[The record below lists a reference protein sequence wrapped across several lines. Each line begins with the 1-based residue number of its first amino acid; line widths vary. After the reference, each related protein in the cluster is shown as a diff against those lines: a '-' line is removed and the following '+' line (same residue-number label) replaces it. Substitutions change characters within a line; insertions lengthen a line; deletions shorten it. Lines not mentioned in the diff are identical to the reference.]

1 MAELLLEILSEEI
14 PARMQARAADD
25 LKRLVT
31 GALKDAG
38 LAFSGAKAFATPRRL
53 ALVVD
58 GIPERQPD
66 VKDERKG
73 PAVGAPDKAIQGFLG
88 SVGLALDQCEKR
100 DVKGKEFWFAVI
112 SRKGR
117 ATKDVLAE
125 ILPEVLAKLPWPK
138 SMRWGAGDARWVRP
152 VHSILALFAGGVVDF
167 AFASIKAENATS
179 GHRFLAPQAFRVK
192 DFADYHARLREAHV
206 ILDPEERREMLLDDA
221 DRLAEA
227 EGLRLRNDPALFDE
241 VAGLVEWPVALM
253 GRIDE
258 AFMDVP
264 AEVLTESMRAHQK
277 YFALETKDHKLAP
290 RFIVIA
296 NMLTDDGGAAVVAGN
311 ERVLRARLSDARFFW
326 DQDRKAKLESRVA
339 KLAGITF
346 HARLGTVAEKTDHM
360 ESLAAG
366 LCDFIPGADRNA
378 ATRAAHLSKADLTS
392 GMVGE
397 FPELQGIMGR
407 SYALNDGEDA
417 DVAEAIAQH
426 YAPRGPNDSCPTA
439 PTAIAVALADK
450 IDSLAGF
457 FAVGE
462 KPTGSRDPY
471 ALRRAAL
478 GVIRIVTENS
488 LRIPLRVI
496 FMAALELVDNVIVQQ
511 QRNQGGTFA
520 HSASFKKIG
529 SEEVRLEIIELL
541 AFFADRLKVQMREK
555 GVRHDLIDA
564 VFALEAEDD
573 LVRLL
578 TRVDALTALLGTD
591 DGANLLTAY
600 RRAANIVA
608 IEEKKDKTV
617 YDGAVDEKLLT
628 EAQEK
633 HLNEVLAREEK
644 ALEQTLKAE
653 KYGDAMAALA
663 HLRAPVD
670 AFFDHVTVNCDDKAL
685 RANRLRLLSRIRAAL
700 NRVADFSKI
709 EG

>member
-14 PARMQARAADD
+14 PARMQARAGED
-25 LKRLVT
+25 LARLVT
-31 GALKDAG
+31 DALKAAG
-38 LAFSGAKAFATPRRL
+38 LAFEKPRSFATPRRL
-53 ALVVD
+53 VLVID
-58 GIPERQPD
+58 GIPEAQPD

-73 PAVGAPDKAIQGFLG
+73 PAVDAPEKAIQGFLG
-88 SVGLALDQCEKR
+88 SVGLSLDHCEKR
-100 DVKGKEFWFAVI
+100 DIKGKQFLFAVI
-112 SRKGR
+112 ENKGR
-117 ATKDVLAE
+117 ATAEVLAE
-125 ILPEVLAKLPWPK
+125 IIVGVLAAFPWPK

-152 VHSILALFAGGVVDF
+152 IQSILAVFAGRIVDF
-167 AFASIKAENATS
+167 EFAGVRAGDVSQ
-179 GHRFLAPQAFRVK
+179 GHRFLAPVPFRVK
-192 DFADYHARLREAHV
+192 DFADYQARLREAYV
-206 ILDPEERREMLLDDA
+206 MLDAEDRREVLLTDA
-221 DRLAEA
+221 DRLAEE
-227 EGLRLRNDPALFDE
+227 EGLKVRNDHALFAE
-241 VAGLVEWPVALM
+241 VAGLIEWPVALM
-253 GRIDE
+253 GRIDD

-290 RFIVIA
+290 RFITVA
-296 NMLTDDGGAAVVAGN
+296 NMLTDDGGTAVIAGN

-326 DQDRKAKLESRVA
+326 DQDRKVRLDSRVA
-339 KLAGITF
+339 KLGQITF
-346 HARLGTVAEKTDHM
+346 HAKLGTVLEKVERV
-360 ESLAAG
+360 ESLAAE
-366 LCDFIPGADRNA
+366 LCDFIPGADRNK
-378 ATRAAHLSKADLTS
+378 ATRAAHLAKADLTS
-392 GMVGE
+392 DMVGE
-397 FPELQGIMGR
+397 FPELQGVMGR
-407 SYALNDGEDA
+407 YYALNDGEDA

-426 YAPRGPNDSCPTA
+426 YSPKGPNDSCPTS

-478 GVIRIVTENS
+478 GVIRIVTENG
-488 LRIPLRVI
+488 LRLPLAKV
-496 FMAALELVDNVIVQQ
+496 FKLADAAGKLDVGEM
-511 QRNQGGTFA
+511 
-520 HSASFKKIG
+520 
-529 SEEVRLEIIELL
+529 L

-555 GVRHDLIDA
+555 GVRHDLIEA
-564 VFALEAEDD
+564 VFSLGGEDD

-578 TRVDALTALLGTD
+578 RRVDALTAFLGTD

-608 IEEKKDKTV
+608 IEEKKDKTA
-617 YDGAVDEKLLT
+617 YDGAVDEKLLA

-633 HLNEVLAREEK
+633 RLNEVLALEEQ
-644 ALEQTLKAE
+644 ALALTLGEE

-663 HLRAPVD
+663 NMRAPVD
-670 AFFDHVTVNCDDKAL
+670 AFFDHVTVNADDKAL

>member
-14 PARMQARAADD
+14 PARMQARAGED
-25 LKRLVT
+25 LARLVT
-31 GALKDAG
+31 DALKAAG
-38 LAFSGAKAFATPRRL
+38 LAFEKPRSFATPRRL
-53 ALVVD
+53 VLVID
-58 GIPERQPD
+58 GIPEAQPD

-73 PAVGAPDKAIQGFLG
+73 PAVDAPEKAIQGFLG
-88 SVGLALDQCEKR
+88 SVGLSLDHCEKR
-100 DVKGKEFWFAVI
+100 DIKGKQFLFAVI
-112 SRKGR
+112 ENKGR
-117 ATKDVLAE
+117 ATAEVLAE
-125 ILPEVLAKLPWPK
+125 IIVGVLAAFPWPK

-152 VHSILALFAGGVVDF
+152 IQSILAVFAGRIVDF
-167 AFASIKAENATS
+167 EFAGVRAGDVSQ
-179 GHRFLAPQAFRVK
+179 GHRFLAPVPFRVK
-192 DFADYHARLREAHV
+192 DFADYQARLREAYV
-206 ILDPEERREMLLDDA
+206 MLDAEDRREVLLTDA
-221 DRLAEA
+221 DRLAEE
-227 EGLRLRNDPALFDE
+227 EGLKVRNDHALFAE
-241 VAGLVEWPVALM
+241 VAGLIEWPVALM
-253 GRIDE
+253 GRIDD

-290 RFIVIA
+290 RFITVA
-296 NMLTDDGGAAVVAGN
+296 NMLTDDGGAAVIAGN

-326 DQDRKAKLESRVA
+326 DQDRKVRLDSRVA
-339 KLAGITF
+339 KLGQITF
-346 HARLGTVAEKTDHM
+346 HAKLGTVLEKVERV
-360 ESLAAG
+360 ESLAAE
-366 LCDFIPGADRNA
+366 LCDFIPGADRNK
-378 ATRAAHLSKADLTS
+378 ATRAAHLAKADLTS
-392 GMVGE
+392 DMVGE
-397 FPELQGIMGR
+397 FPELQGVMGR
-407 SYALNDGEDA
+407 YYALNDGEDA

-426 YAPRGPNDSCPTA
+426 YSPKGPNDSCPTS

-478 GVIRIVTENS
+478 GVIRIVTENG
-488 LRIPLRVI
+488 LRLPLAKV
-496 FMAALELVDNVIVQQ
+496 FKLADAAGKLDVGEM
-511 QRNQGGTFA
+511 
-520 HSASFKKIG
+520 
-529 SEEVRLEIIELL
+529 L

-555 GVRHDLIDA
+555 GVRHDLIEA
-564 VFALEAEDD
+564 VFSLGGEDD

-578 TRVDALTALLGTD
+578 RRVDALTAFLGTD

-608 IEEKKDKTV
+608 IEEKKDKTA
-617 YDGAVDEKLLT
+617 YDGAVDEKLLA

-633 HLNEVLAREEK
+633 RLNEVLALEEQ
-644 ALEQTLKAE
+644 ALALTLGEE

-663 HLRAPVD
+663 NMRAPVD
-670 AFFDHVTVNCDDKAL
+670 AFFDHVTVNADDKAL

>member
-14 PARMQARAADD
+14 PARMQARAGED
-25 LKRLVT
+25 LARLVT
-31 GALKDAG
+31 DALKAAG
-38 LAFSGAKAFATPRRL
+38 LAFEKPKSFATPRRL
-53 ALVVD
+53 VLVID
-58 GIPERQPD
+58 GIPEAQPD

-73 PAVGAPDKAIQGFLG
+73 PAVDAPEKAIQGFLG
-88 SVGLALDQCEKR
+88 SVGLSLDQCEKR
-100 DVKGKEFWFAVI
+100 DIKGKQFLFAVI
-112 SRKGR
+112 EKKGR
-117 ATKDVLAE
+117 ATAEVLAE
-125 ILPEVLAKLPWPK
+125 IIAGVLAAFPWPK

-152 VHSILALFAGGVVDF
+152 IQSLLAVFAGRIVDF
-167 AFASIKAENATS
+167 EFAGVRSGDVTQ
-179 GHRFLAPQAFRVK
+179 GHRFLAPAGFRVK
-192 DFADYHARLREAHV
+192 DFADYHARLREAYV
-206 ILDPEERREMLLDDA
+206 LLDAEDRREVLLTDA
-221 DRLAEA
+221 DRLAEE
-227 EGLRLRNDPALFDE
+227 EGLKVRNDHALFAE
-241 VAGLVEWPVALM
+241 VAGLIEWPVALM
-253 GRIDE
+253 GRIDD

-290 RFIVIA
+290 RFITVA
-296 NMLTDDGGAAVVAGN
+296 NMLTDDGGAAVIAGN

-326 DQDRKAKLESRVA
+326 DQDRKARLDSRVA
-339 KLAGITF
+339 KLGQITF
-346 HARLGTVAEKTDHM
+346 HAKLGTVLEKVERI
-360 ESLAAG
+360 ESLAAE
-366 LCDFIPGADRNA
+366 LCDFIPGADRNK
-378 ATRAAHLSKADLTS
+378 ATRAAHLAKADLTS

-397 FPELQGIMGR
+397 FPELQGVMGR
-407 SYALNDGEDA
+407 YYALHDGEDA

-426 YAPRGPNDSCPTA
+426 YSPKGPNDSCPTS

-478 GVIRIVTENS
+478 GVIRIVTENG
-488 LRIPLRVI
+488 LRLPL
-496 FMAALELVDNVIVQQ
+496 AQA
-511 QRNQGGTFA
+511 
-520 HSASFKKIG
+520 FKLADATGKLDVG
-529 SEEVRLEIIELL
+529 EML

-555 GVRHDLIDA
+555 GVRHDLIEA
-564 VFALEAEDD
+564 VFSLGGEDD

-578 TRVDALTALLGTD
+578 RRVDALTAFLGTD

-608 IEEKKDKTV
+608 IEEKKDKTA
-617 YDGAVDEKLLT
+617 YGGAVDEKLLA

-633 HLNEVLAREEK
+633 RLNEVLALEEK
-644 ALEQTLKAE
+644 ALALTLGEE

-663 HLRAPVD
+663 NMRAPVD
-670 AFFDHVTVNCDDKAL
+670 AFFDHVTVNADDKAL